1 MWAESWQNQSYWLDG
16 LEPLGNSFEKIT
28 TNVDV
33 LIIGSGY
40 TGLHASIQIARAG
53 REVLVIDSGEPGYGC
68 STRNGGQISTSVKPS
83 QGKLEAKYGQ
93 DQARAIRQEGEN
105 ALEWIEEFI
114 KTEKIDCSFKR
125 CGRFHAAHSQE
136 QFNIL
141 VNDAQ
146 KLSKEEGIPVEIV
159 SKQDQRKELG
169 TDLYNGGVIFPRHA

>member
-1 MWAESWQNQSYWLDG
+1 MWAENWQNQSYWLDG
-16 LEPLGNSFEKIT
+16 LEPIEKSFETIA

-93 DQARAIRQEGEN
+93 DRARAIRHEGEN

-114 KTEKIDCSFKR
+114 KTEAIDCSFKR

-136 QFNIL
+136 QFDIL
-141 VNDAQ
+141 VKDAQ
-146 KLSKEEGIPVEIV
+146 KLSKQEGIPAV
-159 SKQDQRKELG
+159 SYTHLRAHE
-169 TDLYNGGVIFPRHA
+169 T

>member
-1 MWAESWQNQSYWLDG
+1 MWAESWRNKSYWLDG
-16 LEPLGNSFEKIT
+16 LEPIEKSFETIA

-83 QGKLEAKYGQ
+83 QEKLEAKYGQ

-105 ALEWIEEFI
+105 ALEWIEEFYQNRGNRLL
-114 KTEKIDCSFKR
+114 F
-125 CGRFHAAHSQE
+125 
-136 QFNIL
+136 
-141 VNDAQ
+141 
-146 KLSKEEGIPVEIV
+146 
-159 SKQDQRKELG
+159 
-169 TDLYNGGVIFPRHA
+169 

>member
-83 QGKLEAKYGQ
+83 QRKLEAKYGR
-93 DQARAIRQEGEN
+93 DRAC
-105 ALEWIEEFI
+105 L
-114 KTEKIDCSFKR
+114 
-125 CGRFHAAHSQE
+125 
-136 QFNIL
+136 
-141 VNDAQ
+141 
-146 KLSKEEGIPVEIV
+146 
-159 SKQDQRKELG
+159 
-169 TDLYNGGVIFPRHA
+169 LYTSPSPRDRTRSRMPSSA

>member
-1 MWAESWQNQSYWLDG
+1 MWAENWQNQSYWLDG
-16 LEPLGNSFEKIT
+16 LEATEKSFETIT

-93 DQARAIRQEGEN
+93 DRARAIRHEGEN

-114 KTEKIDCSFKR
+114 KTE
-125 CGRFHAAHSQE
+125 E
-136 QFNIL
+136 
-141 VNDAQ
+141 
-146 KLSKEEGIPVEIV
+146 
-159 SKQDQRKELG
+159 
-169 TDLYNGGVIFPRHA
+169 